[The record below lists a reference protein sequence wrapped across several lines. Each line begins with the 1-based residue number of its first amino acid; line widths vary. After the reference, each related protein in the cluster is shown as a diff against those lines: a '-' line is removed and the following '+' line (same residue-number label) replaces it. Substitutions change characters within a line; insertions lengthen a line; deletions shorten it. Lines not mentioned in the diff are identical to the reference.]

1 MSKRTKFLIIL
12 GAVFLIVGI
21 PVIINECYKA
31 NCGYITVWDGSD
43 VLGYYGTILG
53 SVIAVISIIVT
64 ITFTKKQIQR
74 ESFLKNEDE
83 KWNRLREIFLQI
95 LNDINPMRVLK
106 DVMDNDF
113 TDPTKAIHLL
123 QRYQLDCKMAN
134 DLLNV
139 HLNMSDYP
147 KFKEL
152 IDGIATTAE
161 YFVGISQKE
170 IDQYSD
176 LRIWQHK
183 DTAQEMLRIEKEH
196 PGSFPE
202 DHVALNEEVIEKIK
216 TISYE
221 NINLQITQLNTEFV
235 QAYEEKY
242 RALLQLTGSTFEA
255 IAIETQRQAD
265 SMLSF
270 GKVRNRK

>member
-106 DVMDNDF
+106 DVMDNGF

-202 DHVALNEEVIEKIK
+202 DHVALNEEIIEKIK

>member
-1 MSKRTKFLIIL
+1 M
-12 GAVFLIVGI
+12 
-21 PVIINECYKA
+21 
-31 NCGYITVWDGSD
+31 
-43 VLGYYGTILG
+43 
-53 SVIAVISIIVT
+53 
-64 ITFTKKQIQR
+64 TFQIH
-74 ESFLKNEDE
+74 
-83 KWNRLREIFLQI
+83 
-95 LNDINPMRVLK
+95 P
-106 DVMDNDF
+106 
-113 TDPTKAIHLL
+113 
-123 QRYQLDCKMAN
+123 
-134 DLLNV
+134 
-139 HLNMSDYP
+139 
-147 KFKEL
+147 
-152 IDGIATTAE
+152 
-161 YFVGISQKE
+161 SQKE

-270 GKVRNRK
+270 GKVRNR

>member
-53 SVIAVISIIVT
+53 SVIAVISITVT
-64 ITFTKKQIQR
+64 IAFTKKQIQR

-83 KWNRLREIFLQI
+83 KWNRLVEIFLQI

-106 DVMDNDF
+106 DVMDNGF

-183 DTAQEMLRIEKEH
+183 DTAQAMLRIEKEH

-242 RALLQLTGSTFEA
+242 RALLQLTGSTFET
-255 IAIETQRQAD
+255 IAIETKRQAD

-270 GKVRNRK
+270 GKVRNR